1 MAPTTRARSSF
12 PFRLPTVFARGLAL
26 TVALALATVPLPGAF
41 ALASS
46 CDEDTDRDTHF
57 QFGGL
62 WKGFTAREEVQRSV
76 PAPEGVWAIH
86 GGDNGSIELSG
97 SVTSEVL
104 VCATIYAWGVNE
116 RAARALGRQVKVVAD
131 ERGVRSKGPSQGKFT
146 RWAVAY
152 HILLPRDTDVEV
164 RTVNGPISV
173 EGLRS
178 RVDLETV
185 NGPISVTKSGGDVRG
200 RTTNGPL
207 AVTLG
212 GSRWSGRGL
221 DLESMNG
228 PITVTVPANYS
239 AELEFGTTNGPMQF
253 DFPIT
258 VQGRVSKTIKTTL
271 GSGGPP
277 IRVVTTNGPASM
289 ERGRR

>member
-1 MAPTTRARSSF
+1 
-12 PFRLPTVFARGLAL
+12 
-26 TVALALATVPLPGAF
+26 
-41 ALASS
+41 
-46 CDEDTDRDTHF
+46 
-57 QFGGL
+57 
-62 WKGFTAREEVQRSV
+62 
-76 PAPEGVWAIH
+76 
-86 GGDNGSIELSG
+86 
-97 SVTSEVL
+97 
-104 VCATIYAWGVNE
+104 
-116 RAARALGRQVKVVAD
+116 
-131 ERGVRSKGPSQGKFT
+131 
-146 RWAVAY
+146 
-152 HILLPRDTDVEV
+152 
-164 RTVNGPISV
+164 
-173 EGLRS
+173 
-178 RVDLETV
+178 V